1 MHRIDGPYATVDNKF
16 SEGNP
21 ATGVEATWM
30 TDDWA
35 NSVQEELAAV
45 IEAAGIVLDKA
56 NNTQLLAAIQTMGML
71 GAPSIL
77 AVETTLTAAH
87 GMFFANPAEGEVISY
102 HLPIYGTVAAHKRYR
117 VKNIGQGIARID
129 AADAKTI
136 DGDAILDLAPNDRAE
151 LAKDTANWQ
160 TI

>member
-45 IEAAGIVLDKA
+45 IEAAGIVLDKPT
-56 NNTQLLAAIQTMGML
+56 NTQLLTAIQAMGML
-71 GAPSIL
+71 GTPLVL
-77 AVETTLTAAH
+77 AEETTLTTVH
-87 GMFFANPAEGEVISY
+87 GLILPDPPEGSIVPY
-102 HLPIYGTVAAHKRYR
+102 HLPIYGSVAAYKRYR
-117 VKNIGQGIARID
+117 FRNIGQGIARLD
-129 AADAKTI
+129 AADGKTI
-136 DGDAILDLAPNDRAE
+136 DGDVTLDLAPGDRCE
-151 LAKDTANWQ
+151 VAKVAGNWQ